1 MKLNLNPSR
10 FLKKY
15 PRQFWL
21 LFFGMLVSTIGT
33 SMVWPFLTI
42 YIRQTLNVPL
52 TTIAGLITLSSVCSL
67 ISSSFVG
74 QLSDRFGRK
83 SIMVFSLLVNGL
95 TFYLFS
101 QATTLTHFAILM
113 AVRGLIIR
121 LYRIAADALVADMLP
136 PDERLE
142 AYSFMRT
149 ANNTGIAI
157 GPAIGGFLAATSYD
171 IAFYIATGVL
181 LLFCL
186 TILFALKEPPRH
198 EAEAKMEAKPK
209 ERKLFGPVLR
219 DRRFVTFSSAYVLT
233 RVASILVFSL
243 LAVYAKENYGVP
255 ENQYGFL
262 MTINAGMVVFFQL
275 LVTRL
280 TIKHRTFSTLALGA
294 LFYGVGVGSIA
305 FGSNFTT
312 FAISIVIMTI
322 GELLVAPTA
331 TTTVANLA
339 PPDMHG
345 RYMGA
350 FWVLVSIA
358 RAIGPMFG
366 GLLNDNISPVSIWY
380 GGGILALLGAVM
392 FLGMARRQAKIAQL
406 DT

>member
-1 MKLNLNPSR
+1 MTITQSPRRILR
-10 FLKKY
+10 KY
-15 PRQFWL
+15 PAQFWL

-83 SIMVFSLLVNGL
+83 SIMVFSLLVNAL

-101 QATTLTHFAILM
+101 QAATLTHFAILM

-136 PDERLE
+136 PEERLE

-157 GPAIGGFLAATSYD
+157 GPAIGGFLAATSYN
-171 IAFYIATGVL
+171 IAFYIAAGVL
-181 LLFCL
+181 LFFGLA
-186 TILFALKEPPRH
+186 ILFALKDAPITPPEP
-198 EAEAKMEAKPK
+198 AKDATPGK
-209 ERKLFGPVLR
+209 RKLFGPVLR
-219 DRRFVTFSSAYVLT
+219 DRRFVTFSGAYILT
-233 RVASILVFSL
+233 RISSILVFSL
-243 LAVYAKENYGVP
+243 LAVYAKENFDLP
-255 ENQYGFL
+255 ESQYGFL

-294 LFYGVGVGSIA
+294 LLYGVGVGSIA
-305 FGSNFTT
+305 FGRNFIT
-312 FAISIVIMTI
+312 FGISIVIMTL
-322 GELLVAPTA
+322 GELLIAPTSTA
-331 TTTVANLA
+331 TVANLA

-345 RYMGA
+345 RYLGA

-366 GLLNDNISPVSIWY
+366 GLLNDNISPASIWY
-380 GGGILALLGAVM
+380 GGGVLALLGAVM
-392 FLGMARRQAKIAQL
+392 FLGMARGEKN
-406 DT
+406 